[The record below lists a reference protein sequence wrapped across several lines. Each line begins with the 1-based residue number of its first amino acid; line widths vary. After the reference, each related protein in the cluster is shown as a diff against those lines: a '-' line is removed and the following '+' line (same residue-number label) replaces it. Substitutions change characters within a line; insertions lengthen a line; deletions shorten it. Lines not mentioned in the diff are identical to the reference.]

1 MGQSV
6 LTPCAAMEH
15 PCAQAERTPG
25 AHGRPAKHGCT
36 AKESIARI
44 ATSWD
49 SRFISA
55 NNHSGDGNRRS
66 VSRITFVK
74 QTGHTP
80 E

>member
-15 PCAQAERTPG
+15 PCAQAG
-25 AHGRPAKHGCT
+25 AVPDPQGSPEKHGCI
-36 AKESIARI
+36 ARESIARI
-44 ATSWD
+44 ATSWE
-49 SRFISA
+49 SGFISA